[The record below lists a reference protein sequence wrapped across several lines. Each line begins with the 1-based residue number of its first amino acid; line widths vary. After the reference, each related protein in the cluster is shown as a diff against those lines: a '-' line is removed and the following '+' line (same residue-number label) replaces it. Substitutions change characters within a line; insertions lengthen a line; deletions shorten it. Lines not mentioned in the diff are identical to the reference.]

1 MIGGID
7 LVKKSSRELTKTW
20 PYKRYADFEKRLRD
34 AATKWFKDN
43 GCQTKPDMPY
53 CLESFGMWDQNLI
66 TDGVRE
72 YIKGEVE
79 NKSANDPFPAHKYL
93 HHGLSSQAM
102 GFNLIGSMAV
112 LDDFTPL
119 RQVLK
124 EKKIELPGSTDAVS
138 FEHDDRKVF
147 NEDVGQPTSIDV
159 TYTDGKENV
168 FIEVK
173 LAEKEFGG
181 CSIFKTGDCAGAN
194 PCKSRFN
201 SCFLH
206 HIGRKYWDLAKENGL
221 LETDFFK
228 GPICPFAS
236 NYQFFRELL
245 FALEKNGSY
254 VLLHD
259 ARSPVFTNEA
269 KVGVA
274 EDGTAYP
281 ETGLWPML
289 KQSLPKEVRSK
300 MACITVQE
308 MLTAGENMPIHEDWI
323 AEFKKK
329 YGIV

>member
-1 MIGGID
+1 LD
-7 LVKKSSRELTKTW
+7 KKSSRELTKTW
-20 PYKRYADFEKRLRD
+20 PYKRYAAFEKVLRD
-34 AATKWFKDN
+34 AASKWFEEK
-43 GCQTKPDMPY
+43 GFMTKSDMPY

-66 TDGVRE
+66 TEGVRE
-72 YIKGEVE
+72 YIKEE
-79 NKSANDPFPAHKYL
+79 IKNKSGNDPFPAHKYL

-112 LDDFTPL
+112 LKDFTPL
-119 RQVLK
+119 RQVLE
-124 EKKIELPGSTDAVS
+124 EKGIELPGSADAAR
-138 FEHDDRKVF
+138 FEDDDRNVF

-159 TYTDGKENV
+159 AFTGREANV

-181 CSIFKTGDCAGAN
+181 CSIFGTGDCAGAN
-194 PCKSRFN
+194 PCNRSLN

-206 HIGRKYWDLAKENGL
+206 HIGRKYWVLAKEKGL
-221 LETDFFK
+221 FETDFFK

-245 FALEKNGSY
+245 YALEKKGSY

-289 KQSLPKEVRSK
+289 VQSLPKEAQSK
-300 MACITVQE
+300 VARVTVQE
-308 MLTAGENMPIHEDWI
+308 VLKAGENRPIHKDWI